1 VVPPVCH
8 VTVAECVQLP
18 HCCGFALVV
27 VNYSSLLLQT
37 WCLASLLTV
46 FICLVLCYSIRTLV
60 IWASDGSVWVMGLGE
75 QDRNANVHPVRV
87 QTDYHAPRTVTD
99 SADDTSDAG
108 DAGEANESASTV
120 MEDSG
125 DNLVPYAEVD
135 PVDGKHYLVLPHSAA
150 SASTNILSDPGAG
163 ISPRAKFKPSSSH
176 AVVNSSAAD
185 NAEYRNKIFKSHQR
199 VAVVTQEY
207 PIDLDAAK
215 GALEAQKSIATSA
228 DILRG
233 PTTVNRAH
241 FPLQGLYDVVLHN
254 GEAYLLEMSVPMAP
268 QDTQQ
273 YRVLQYSAGWLH
285 KLMVVAPFV

>member
-1 VVPPVCH
+1 M
-8 VTVAECVQLP
+8 QLTM
-18 HCCGFALVV
+18 FA
-27 VNYSSLLLQT
+27 
-37 WCLASLLTV
+37 
-46 FICLVLCYSIRTLV
+46 CLVLHCSIRTLV

-75 QDRNANVHPVRV
+75 QDRNANVHPIRV

-99 SADDTSDAG
+99 SVDEAG
-108 DAGEANESASTV
+108 DASEVKETAKMV

-125 DNLVPYAEVD
+125 DDSVPYAEVD
-135 PVDGKHYLVLPHSAA
+135 PVDGKHYLVLPHSIAT
-150 SASTNILSDPGAG
+150 ASTNISSGPGAA
-163 ISPRAKFKPSSSH
+163 ISPRVKIKPSNSH

-185 NAEYRNKIFKSHQR
+185 NAECRNKIFKSHQR

-233 PTTVNRAH
+233 PTTINRAH
-241 FPLQGLYDVVLHN
+241 FPLQGLYDVILHN
-254 GEAYLLEMSVPMAP
+254 GEAYLLEMAVPMAP

-285 KLMVVAPFV
+285 KLMVVAPLL